1 LPVAEFM
8 GSASGEREWLAAAG
22 VPPRQDGRM
31 DNKSE
36 PGRPQGGVS
45 DSEREQALE
54 RLRAAAAEGG
64 LTFQELAE
72 RTGRVHAA
80 DTPREVEAVT
90 GDLPATPSRPVPASP
105 AKQWL
110 VGVLSNERL
119 TGRWTAPPRLT
130 AVAVLGDVII
140 DLRDA
145 KVRGEQLSIQ
155 ATALVGDVYVLIPPG
170 ATVQM
175 SGVAVLGHKKFAVEP
190 PEYTLAVPVV
200 RVSAVAILGDVIV
213 ATQPPKSRIKS
224 ARARWKNRKSEDSI

>member
-1 LPVAEFM
+1 M

-22 VPPRQDGRM
+22 VPRQDGRM
-31 DNKSE
+31 DDKSE

-45 DSEREQALE
+45 DTERDQALE

-64 LTFQELAE
+64 LTFQELVA

-80 DTPREVEAVT
+80 GTPREVEAVT

-105 AKQWL
+105 GPRWL
-110 VGVLSNERL
+110 VAVIGNERL
-119 TGRWTAPPRLT
+119 TGRWTAAPRLT
-130 AVAVLGDVII
+130 AVAVLGDVIV

-155 ATALVGDVYVLIPPG
+155 ATALVGDVYVLVPPG
-170 ATVQM
+170 ATVEM
-175 SGVAVLGHKKFAVEP
+175 SGVAVLGRKKAEIEP
-190 PEYTLAVPVV
+190 AEYTLAVPVL
-200 RVSAVAILGDVIV
+200 RVSAVAILGDVLV

-224 ARARWKNRKSEDSI
+224 AWAGWKNRKSEDSI

>member
-1 LPVAEFM
+1 MPVAEFM

-22 VPPRQDGRM
+22 VPRQDGRM
-31 DNKSE
+31 DDKSE

-45 DSEREQALE
+45 DTERDQALE

-64 LTFQELAE
+64 LTFQELVA

-80 DTPREVEAVT
+80 GTPREVEAVT

-105 AKQWL
+105 GPRWL
-110 VGVLSNERL
+110 VAVIGNERL
-119 TGRWTAPPRLT
+119 TGRWTAPPRLA
-130 AVAVLGDVII
+130 AVAVLGDVIV

-155 ATALVGDVYVLIPPG
+155 ATALVGDVYVLVPPG
-170 ATVQM
+170 ATVEM
-175 SGVAVLGHKKFAVEP
+175 SGVAVLGRKKFAVEP
-190 PEYTLAVPVV
+190 AEYTLAVPVL

-224 ARARWKNRKSEDSI
+224 AWARWKNRKSSDSI